1 LPTEVQLSAVPVA
14 AESQLADQLGAA
26 RHAAAGEAS
35 HGTDLAVPVPQGPE
49 SAEVGLGRYLCA
61 PVADVLSAYEVTGRP
76 GEVAQAPA
84 APGTGIR
91 RVLLVGLGDA
101 TPADMRKAGAALGCK
116 AARGRRV
123 VTTAI
128 LGQPADR
135 AQAFA
140 EGVMLGAYRFTL
152 ASSVS
157 SDGEPAG
164 VQLLVA
170 GEDGTRAVERAA
182 IVARAVSLARDL
194 ANMPSA
200 LKSPEWLAAEAVR
213 VAAASGLSVRVAE
226 PEELAAEGFGGLLGV
241 GSGSVRPPRLIELS
255 YEPPGWDRHVV
266 LAGKGIT
273 FDSGGLS
280 LKPNDSMKLMKTDM
294 AGGAAVIATMS
305 ALGRL
310 GARARV
316 TGLVAAAENMP
327 SGSALRPGDV
337 ITHYGGTTTEV
348 LNTDA
353 EGRLVLADALAYAAA
368 RLKPDVILD
377 IATLTG
383 SARVALGPTLGAL
396 YATDDGLAGELA
408 AASAAAGEP
417 LWRMPL
423 VEDYRDA
430 LDSPVAD
437 LANIPH
443 ATGRPRAGSIDA
455 ALFLREFTGGLPWAH
470 LDIAGAARSTAD
482 EGEQSKGATGFGTR
496 ALLHWLTAP

>member
-1 LPTEVQLSAVPVA
+1 
-14 AESQLADQLGAA
+14 
-26 RHAAAGEAS
+26 
-35 HGTDLAVPVPQGPE
+35 
-49 SAEVGLGRYLCA
+49 
-61 PVADVLSAYEVTGRP
+61 
-76 GEVAQAPA
+76 
-84 APGTGIR
+84 
-91 RVLLVGLGDA
+91 
-101 TPADMRKAGAALGCK
+101 
-116 AARGRRV
+116 
-123 VTTAI
+123 
-128 LGQPADR
+128 
-135 AQAFA
+135 
-140 EGVMLGAYRFTL
+140 
-152 ASSVS
+152 
-157 SDGEPAG
+157 
-164 VQLLVA
+164 
-170 GEDGTRAVERAA
+170 
-182 IVARAVSLARDL
+182 
-194 ANMPSA
+194 MPSA
-200 LKSPEWLAAEAVR
+200 MKSPEWLAAEAVR
-213 VAAASGLSVRVAE
+213 VAAVSGLSVRVAD
-226 PEELAAEGFGGLLGV
+226 PAELASEGFGGLLGV

-255 YEPPGWDRHVV
+255 YEPPDWDRHVV

-280 LKPNDSMKLMKTDM
+280 LKPTENMKLMKTDM

-353 EGRLVLADALAYAAA
+353 EGRLVLADALAYAVA
-368 RLKPDVILD
+368 RLQPDVILD

-383 SARVALGPTLGAL
+383 SARVALGTTLGAL
-396 YATDDGLAGELA
+396 YATDDGLASDLV

-430 LDSPVAD
+430 LDSPIAE
-437 LANIPH
+437 LANVPH
-443 ATGRPRAGSIDA
+443 TTARPRAGSIDA

-482 EGEQSKGATGFGTR
+482 DGEQSKGATGFGTR
-496 ALLHWLTAP
+496 ALLHWLTAS